1 MHPHE
6 VPTVEPRDVAEQ
18 VLVDVRESDEWAAGR
33 APTAVHIPLYDLPS
47 RLAELPPNRPLPV
60 VCHVGGRS
68 AQAVAWLAAQGVEA
82 VNVRGGMIAWVQQ
95 GLPIEGDGPRP
106 WIV

>member
-6 VPTVEPRDVAEQ
+6 VPTVEPLEVSGA
-18 VLVDVRESDEWAAGR
+18 LLLDVREQDEWAAGR
-33 APTAVHIPLYDLPS
+33 APNAVHVPLYDLPA
-47 RLAELPPNRPLPV
+47 RFAELPVDRPLYV

-68 AQAVAWLAAQGVEA
+68 AQAVAWLQAQGVDA
-82 VNVRGGMIAWVQQ
+82 RNVRGGMLAWVQA
-95 GLPIEGDGPRP
+95 GLPIVGDGPRP

>member
-6 VPTVEPRDVAEQ
+6 VPTVEPLEVSDA
-18 VLVDVRESDEWAAGR
+18 LLLDVREGDEWAAGR
-33 APTAVHIPLYDLPS
+33 APNAVHIPLYDLPD
-47 RLAELPPNRPLPV
+47 RFAELPADRPLNV

-68 AQAVAWLAAQGVEA
+68 AQAVAWLRAQGVDA
-82 VNVRGGMIAWVQQ
+82 RNVRGGMLAWVQA
-95 GLPIEGDGPRP
+95 GLPIVGDGPRP